1 MLFRNLLEFIFSI
14 SIHEICSDFALD
26 EISVDQDLAP
36 FHYQAIFLII
46 YGWFERWIKVNLI
59 KNCKNAFLH
68 DKSHVNEINVFENIA
83 LWDNASAEHIIMKK
97 NEDFKGK
104 RIVSLIGPTDAKVK
118 EITFEDKGGIIEL
131 YPHRNN
137 EGEYM
142 DTSKIIINS
151 PDGVAIQK
159 KKYAS
164 HKICSCYLS

>member
-1 MLFRNLLEFIFSI
+1 
-14 SIHEICSDFALD
+14 
-26 EISVDQDLAP
+26 ISVS
-36 FHYQAIFLII
+36 
-46 YGWFERWIKVNLI
+46 KVNLI